1 MSTVW
6 NKLFG
11 NAPAAANEDDNR
23 AATLISPAEEGSL
36 ARQVEHA
43 PPSSRSFPKPIEPTA
58 ADANVPA
65 AKAAPMK
72 APEPTSALEES
83 FDAIGQRNE
92 ALRNQL
98 DGIADSFRGIE
109 AIRGQFESVV
119 SPIARLLRDLEETR
133 AAVAESR
140 ERHFTVS
147 AAHDDLKRAH
157 VGLLDE
163 RNGLAEQRDSLQ
175 TENRQLQGSLHEA
188 EDALGEAQTDG
199 QEAKIRIGSL
209 ERSLDA
215 ALLSMK
221 GLEETNAALR
231 TAMDQR
237 ETTLAEAE
245 QKQARLSHQY
255 ELSQEEARALRK
267 QLEEQSQETSKM
279 ARLHGDVDAQR
290 GELARRA
297 VDLENQLALESSAHG
312 KIKALRQD
320 ESETH
325 RAQLSAATGELSAA
339 RACAETAER
348 LLAEARVELR
358 DKAQD
363 ARALERRII
372 DTEAATQNQAK
383 KQTEFN
389 REIAVAKSRIAEV
402 EASRALL
409 LERSSSLAKAAKAK
423 DNAMQRA
430 EEKIAALEARLSESG
445 KSFQSQRTQLEAKI
459 SQLGEQAQTDSAARA
474 YAEGA
479 LQSARRDR
487 LAMQRELVSLK
498 APRAD
503 AVELAEAAAEGPNRS

>member
-1 MSTVW
+1 M
-6 NKLFG
+6 
-11 NAPAAANEDDNR
+11 AAK
-23 AATLISPAEEGSL
+23 PAE
-36 ARQVEHA
+36 A
-43 PPSSRSFPKPIEPTA
+43 
-58 ADANVPA
+58 
-65 AKAAPMK
+65 
-72 APEPTSALEES
+72 TSALDES

-133 AAVAESR
+133 AAVAETR
-140 ERHFTVS
+140 ERHLTVL

-157 VGLLDE
+157 ANLLDE

-175 TENRQLQGSLHEA
+175 SENRQIQSSLHEA
-188 EDALGEAQTDG
+188 EDALGEAQSDG
-199 QEAKIRIGSL
+199 NEGKIRIGSL

-215 ALLSMK
+215 ALQSIK

-231 TAMDQR
+231 AAMDQR
-237 ETTLAEAE
+237 ETALAEAE

-267 QLEEQSQETSKM
+267 QLEEQSLETSKM

-297 VDLENQLALESSAHG
+297 VDLESQLSLETAAHG
-312 KIKALRQD
+312 KLKAQRQD
-320 ESETH
+320 ESEAH

-339 RACAETAER
+339 RARAETAER
-348 LLAEARVELR
+348 LLAEARMELR
-358 DKAQD
+358 DKAQE

-372 DTEAATQNQAK
+372 DSEAATQNQAK

-430 EEKIAALEARLSESG
+430 EEKIAALEARLAEAA
-445 KSFQSQRTQLEAKI
+445 KSFQNQRTQLEAKI
-459 SQLGEQAQTDSAARA
+459 AQLGEQAQTDSAARA

-479 LQSARRDR
+479 LAVGAARPPGDAARTRFPQSAARRR
-487 LAMQRELVSLK
+487 GEPAES
-498 APRAD
+498 PRSNPQGDAGQHEGETD
-503 AVELAEAAAEGPNRS
+503 AVVVRIAS